1 MRIGA
6 IVLAAGSSTRFGG
19 GNKLLADCGGEPVLA
34 RTLGALAES
43 CIPADACLVATGADH
58 DLLAA
63 IALRFG
69 MNVLY
74 VSEHA
79 RGMGTTL
86 ASAVRA
92 VEADIDGV
100 LVMPGDMPAMTA
112 AVIDSVVEAFEA
124 ARGDRIA
131 YATLSHGEQ
140 RNPVLWPR
148 RLFDQLAA
156 LEGPHGGKALI
167 GAELSGV
174 VAVPVTNEL
183 ALRDIDT
190 RAELD
195 KLVELMRKAGSLN
208 AAHD

>member
-1 MRIGA
+1 VRIGA

-58 DLLAA
+58 VPLAA

-69 MNVLY
+69 MDVLH
-74 VSEHA
+74 VSQHA

-112 AVIDSVVEAFEA
+112 AVIDSIVDAFLAEGGERITFA
-124 ARGDRIA
+124 ATRNGD
-131 YATLSHGEQ
+131 Q
-140 RNPVLWPR
+140 RNPVLWPM

-156 LEGPHGGKALI
+156 LEGPHGGKTLI
-167 GAELSGV
+167 GADLSRV
-174 VAVPVTNEL
+174 VAVPVT
-183 ALRDIDT
+183 T
-190 RAELD
+190 
-195 KLVELMRKAGSLN
+195 
-208 AAHD
+208 